1 MRIGLTARGSTVDD
15 FIEHAR
21 WAEEQGFQSVWYAS
35 VMSGDPLVT
44 IAMAGRAT
52 TSIELG
58 TAVLQTYPCHPV
70 LQAQRAASVA
80 AAMGRP
86 GFTLGVGPS
95 HETWIRGI
103 YGLDYGT
110 PGRNT
115 EEYVTILTTMLRGE
129 PVDLEGA
136 EWTAHTPS
144 GVAVTSPVSVLVS
157 AMAPR
162 LLRVAGTMADGTV
175 LYLAS
180 ARLIEERIVPQ
191 IAAAASGAGRAAP
204 RIVAGM
210 PVAVH
215 DDVDEARA
223 AATRYSAMFGTLPIY
238 LRVLNEGGHGSFAEA
253 AIVGDEAAVTRQL
266 QDLVDAGA
274 TDVWAGVF
282 PVGSDP
288 TASLRR
294 TTDLLAALSG

>member
-1 MRIGLTARGSTVDD
+1 MKIGLTARGQSVDD
-15 FIEHAR
+15 FVEHAQ
-21 WAEEQGFQSVWYAS
+21 WAEKQGFQSVWYAS
-35 VMSGDPLVT
+35 VMGGDPLVA
-44 IAMAGRAT
+44 IAIAGRAT

-70 LQAQRAASVA
+70 LQAHRAASVA

-95 HETWIRGI
+95 HESWIRGI
-103 YGLDYGT
+103 YGLSFDT

-129 PVDLEGA
+129 PVDLAGA
-136 EWTAHTPS
+136 EWTAHSPA
-144 GVAVTSPVSVLVS
+144 GVAVTNPVPVLVS

-162 LLRVAGTMADGTV
+162 LLRVAGTMAAGTV

-180 ARLIEERIVPQ
+180 ARLIETRIVPQ
-191 IAAAASGAGRAAP
+191 ISAAAAEAGRPAP
-204 RIVAGM
+204 RIVSGM

-223 AATRYSAMFGTLPIY
+223 TATSYSAMFGTLPIY
-238 LRVLNEGGHGSFAEA
+238 LRVLNEGGYGSFAEA
-253 AIVGDEAAVTRQL
+253 AIVGDESAVTRQL
-266 QDLVDAGA
+266 QHLVDAGA
-274 TDVWAGVF
+274 TDIWAGVF
-282 PVGSDP
+282 PVGPDP
-288 TASLRR
+288 TGSLRR
-294 TTDLLAALSG
+294 TTDLLATLAG

>member
-44 IAMAGRAT
+44 IALAGRAT

-129 PVDLEGA
+129 PVDVEGA

-223 AATRYSAMFGTLPIY
+223 
-238 LRVLNEGGHGSFAEA
+238 GGDPLLGH
-253 AIVGDEAAVTRQL
+253 VRQ
-266 QDLVDAGA
+266 
-274 TDVWAGVF
+274 
-282 PVGSDP
+282 S
-288 TASLRR
+288 SH
-294 TTDLLAALSG
+294 LLAGLERRGPRQFCRGRDRG